1 VREKITPRVLVID
14 AEESVRIWLKG
25 LLVSLGCEVVG
36 EAENGQEGVELFKR
50 ERPDLVLMDL
60 EMPVMKGTEAL
71 DYILLEDPDAHVIML
86 TVVKDPAVI
95 YDRLMAGARYYLPKD
110 NPPEKIQAT
119 LREQIEKVKSKA
131 KR

>member
-1 VREKITPRVLVID
+1 VSEEIKPRVLVID
-14 AEESVRIWLKG
+14 DEESVRTWLKAM
-25 LLVSLGCEVVG
+25 LISLGCEVVG
-36 EAENGQEGVELFKR
+36 EAKNGQEGVELFKR
-50 ERPDLVLMDL
+50 ERPDLVLLDL

-71 DYILLEDPDAHVIML
+71 DYILVEDPDAHVIML

-110 NPPEKIQAT
+110 NPPEKIRAT
-119 LREQIEKVKSKA
+119 LQEQIEKVKSKA